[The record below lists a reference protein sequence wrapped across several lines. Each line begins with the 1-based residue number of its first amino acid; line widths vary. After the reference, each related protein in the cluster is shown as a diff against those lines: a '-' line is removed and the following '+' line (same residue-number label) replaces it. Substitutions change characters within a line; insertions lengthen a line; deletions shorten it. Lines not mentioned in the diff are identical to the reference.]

1 MLQSEQYVPVYEQLG
16 QLGICFLC
24 IYTAIGVFEAL
35 SRGLNKIGTKEVNE
49 EPSGELIDEIPS
61 EQVTK
66 KKKLTKLFNKKNTP
80 EKAEKKNKFKRIA
93 LITTEVLY
101 VIIQLFFIVT
111 LAISSFSYNL
121 KIISLQEM
129 EYTFGHIG
137 VLAVFAICSF
147 VYRSF
152 ISQKKEQ
159 KARKTLSLIFT
170 VLGGVSVVYT
180 GICALNIILEMDFS
194 NVAFWFYR
202 ICSIYVALVLLVDLF
217 MTVIKKETLKDFNYD
232 FYLPKLK
239 LKGKD
244 GESKKSILDALEEYT
259 GISLKSLWSIK
270 YVAEILPAA
279 VLVII
284 AVLFV
289 STCVYKVEPYEQ
301 AAVYRFG
308 TLTEASIKGEGLHF
322 KLPWPIDK
330 AEIYEVERV
339 QNMTIGYESN
349 DTMDN
354 MWTESHSVEEYK
366 LLTGDGNELVSVNI
380 KLVYKIN
387 DLYSY
392 IIKSS
397 SPEQILSSKAYE
409 FMMNKTNST
418 DLDTILS
425 VNRTN
430 LSKELLQV
438 LNEYT
443 KKNNVGLSVEEVI
456 VESIHPPVELSDV
469 YQSVVS
475 ADVKKTT
482 SITNAQ
488 AEAQTLI
495 IDAEKDAK
503 TVVITAKEKQTSKVA
518 DATKEMAVY
527 KAALN
532 AYKESPKSFKL
543 SKYLDTYEKVIGGNK
558 VYVFSANI
566 DSELS
571 QYIINSSGKALDE
584 ATVIKSEE

>member
-1 MLQSEQYVPVYEQLG
+1 
-16 QLGICFLC
+16 
-24 IYTAIGVFEAL
+24 
-35 SRGLNKIGTKEVNE
+35 
-49 EPSGELIDEIPS
+49 
-61 EQVTK
+61 
-66 KKKLTKLFNKKNTP
+66 
-80 EKAEKKNKFKRIA
+80 
-93 LITTEVLY
+93 
-101 VIIQLFFIVT
+101 
-111 LAISSFSYNL
+111 
-121 KIISLQEM
+121 
-129 EYTFGHIG
+129 
-137 VLAVFAICSF
+137 
-147 VYRSF
+147 
-152 ISQKKEQ
+152 
-159 KARKTLSLIFT
+159 
-170 VLGGVSVVYT
+170 
-180 GICALNIILEMDFS
+180 
-194 NVAFWFYR
+194 
-202 ICSIYVALVLLVDLF
+202 
-217 MTVIKKETLKDFNYD
+217 
-232 FYLPKLK
+232 
-239 LKGKD
+239 
-244 GESKKSILDALEEYT
+244 
-259 GISLKSLWSIK
+259 
-270 YVAEILPAA
+270 
-279 VLVII
+279 
-284 AVLFV
+284 
-289 STCVYKVEPYEQ
+289 
-301 AAVYRFG
+301 
-308 TLTEASIKGEGLHF
+308 
-322 KLPWPIDK
+322 
-330 AEIYEVERV
+330 
-339 QNMTIGYESN
+339 
-349 DTMDN
+349 

-380 KLVYKIN
+380 KLVYKID

-409 FMMNKTNST
+409 FMMNKTNAT

-430 LSKELLQV
+430 LSKELLKV
-438 LNEYT
+438 LNDYT

-456 VESIHPPVELSDV
+456 IESIHPPVELSDV

-503 TVVITAKEKQTSKVA
+503 TVVITAKERQTSKVA